1 MTDCYSKE
9 IRSRVMSKIRS
20 KNTKP
25 EVQLRKFL
33 WNQGY
38 RGYRIHNA
46 DLPGKPDIVFKKK
59 KIAIFIDGCFW
70 HKCPFDFRE
79 PKTNPEYWMKKI
91 QSNVDRDKKVNEQLQ
106 SDGWKV
112 VRVWEHMMRKE
123 PEKIVAGILA
133 LMKE

>member
-38 RGYRIHNA
+38 RGYRIHNTN
-46 DLPGKPDIVFKKK
+46 LPGKPDIAFKKK

-70 HKCPFDFRE
+70 HKCPICYVE
-79 PKTNPEYWMKKI
+79 PKSNSEYWLSKI
-91 QSNVDRDKKVNEQLQ
+91 KMNVLRDENNQDKLEAM
-106 SDGWKV
+106 GWKV
-112 VRVWEHMMRKE
+112 IRIWEHEIKDCFKVFQ
-123 PEKIVAGILA
+123 KIQKQL
-133 LMKE
+133 K